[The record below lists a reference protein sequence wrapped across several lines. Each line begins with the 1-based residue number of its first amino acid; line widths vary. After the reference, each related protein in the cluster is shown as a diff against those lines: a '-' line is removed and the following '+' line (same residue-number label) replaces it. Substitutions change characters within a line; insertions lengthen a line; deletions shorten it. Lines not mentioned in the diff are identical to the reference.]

1 MILHGLLPSV
11 LLALLALPLVAWRR
25 RLTVAAVEGC
35 LAVLLFGH
43 LVVLLHAVPDGLRL
57 RAFAFAVASLVSTAL
72 LTLTPQSPDD
82 PLLALQE
89 RNTGARHE

>member
-11 LLALLALPLVAWRR
+11 LPALLALPLVAWRR
-25 RLTVAAVEGC
+25 RLTVATVEGC

-43 LVVLLHAVPDGLRL
+43 LVVLLHVVPDGLRL
-57 RAFAFAVASLVSTAL
+57 RAFAVASLVSTAL
-72 LTLTPQSPDD
+72 LTLAPQSPDD

>member
-1 MILHGLLPSV
+1 MILQGLLPSV

-25 RLTVAAVEGC
+25 RLTVAAIEGC

-43 LVVLLHAVPDGLRL
+43 LVVLLHVVPDGLRL
-57 RAFAFAVASLVSTAL
+57 RAFAVASLVSTAL
-72 LTLTPQSPDD
+72 LTLAPQSPDD